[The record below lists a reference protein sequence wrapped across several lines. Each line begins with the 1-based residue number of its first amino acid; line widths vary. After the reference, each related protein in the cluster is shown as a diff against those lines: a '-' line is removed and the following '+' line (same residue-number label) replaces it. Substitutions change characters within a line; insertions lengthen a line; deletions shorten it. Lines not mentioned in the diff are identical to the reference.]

1 VNETATLWWDTQT
14 ESICYI
20 DQTLLPANYTIVNCH
35 RIARLAKAIKRLEI
49 RGAPALGVAGAY
61 GVALAARVCKKKHL
75 HTFLSDV
82 HRDAE
87 ILRSTRPTAIN
98 LGWGIDRVLGII
110 ERAHDISSAQRIAL
124 SEAEAI
130 AREDTACCHAIGRQ
144 GASLLPDTCTVL
156 THCNAG
162 SLACSSWGTALGVIR
177 SAVNEGKRVN
187 VIACETRP
195 LLQGSRLT
203 AWELVRDGIDVTVIT
218 DAAAAHL
225 MRTSTIDAIIVGA
238 DRITRDAVFNKIG
251 TYMHAVCAH
260 YHNIPFYVAAP
271 TSTVDL
277 DCPTGERIP
286 IEDRDPREVTH
297 IGDRQI
303 APAGIAV
310 ANPAFDVTPHALVSA
325 IVTERGVARAPYKMS
340 LRRLVLGQ
348 RREPRSRT
356 VVDIEKNAT

>member
-1 VNETATLWWDTQT
+1 MPSGRGHVNETLTLWWDRQT

-20 DQTLLPANYTIVNCH
+20 DQTLLPLKYTIVEC
-35 RIARLAKAIKRLEI
+35 RSIARLAKAIKRLEI

-61 GVALAARVCKKKHL
+61 GIALAARVCKKKCL

-82 HRDAE
+82 HHDAE

-98 LGWGIDRVLGII
+98 LGWGIDRVLEKI
-110 ERAHDISSAQRIAL
+110 EHERDISSAQKASL
-124 SEAEAI
+124 AEAEAI
-130 AREDTACCHAIGRQ
+130 AREDTACCHAIGRK

-177 SAVNEGKRVN
+177 SAIKEGKRVN

-218 DAAAAHL
+218 DSTAAHL
-225 MRTSTIDAIIVGA
+225 MRTGTIDAVIVGA
-238 DRITRDAVFNKIG
+238 DRITRDAIFNKIG

-271 TSTVDL
+271 LSTFDAKKTEHDV
-277 DCPTGERIP
+277 I
-286 IEDRDPREVTH
+286 IEKRTREEVTI
-297 IGDRQI
+297 IGNREYVPKQ
-303 APAGIAV
+303 AGV
-310 ANPAFDVTPHALVSA
+310 NNYAFDATPMNLVTA
-325 IVTERGVARAPYKMS
+325 IITERGVLQPPINIDS
-340 LRRLVLGQ
+340 VL
-348 RREPRSRT
+348 SFKRT
-356 VVDIEKNAT
+356 K